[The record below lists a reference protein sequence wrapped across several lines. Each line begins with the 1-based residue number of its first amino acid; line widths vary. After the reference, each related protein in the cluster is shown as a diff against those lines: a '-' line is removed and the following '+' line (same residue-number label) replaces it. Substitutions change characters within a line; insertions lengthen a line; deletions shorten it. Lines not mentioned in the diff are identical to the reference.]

1 MELEWEQVD
10 SVIKQE
16 LKTQLSSLREDL
28 QKNLELGDS
37 KVFDYDPVKDRAMI
51 REHIHAFSLVL
62 KYMTG
67 TTDETDST
75 QTSV

>member
-16 LKTQLSSLREDL
+16 LRTQLSTLREDL
-28 QKNLELGDS
+28 QKNLESGDAL
-37 KVFDYDPVKDRAMI
+37 VFDRDAVIDRAMI
-51 REHIHAFSLVL
+51 REHIHAFDLVL

-67 TTDETDST
+67 ST
-75 QTSV
+75 EEPAVIR